1 MDEILTG
8 LKEEKSDQII
18 NVSAE
23 KPSKELS
30 MEDEQNQ
37 TLNINEEIQKK
48 RPKVSGGGAA
58 EALIRGFAQPPL
70 IQKIVTGYMMPLV
83 EDHYVIKGKSKA
95 DKITDPPRR
104 RWRTIA
110 EKRQENRRID
120 KLKEEYAKEK
130 GAVEHYPD
138 FDNTTYKFRK
148 HAQKYNR
155 LLKEDFAGRFKQQLE
170 DAGYD
175 YDDVSYFIPLVRPKT
190 QPAVVKKKPEQP
202 KVKEKKN
209 KYPTTPE
216 DASEA
221 KLFVT
226 CMTENDML
234 REFQLGRL
242 IEDTMSIH
250 FTSAIAS
257 EDYMRDHYLN
267 LRRQTEQCIR
277 LPKVLQRFEDYWDKV
292 DPEIKEIIDRQA
304 KTAQVYKDMFAAYG
318 VVHNVSLESGDFSR
332 NGKLYKA
339 DYKRTREAYQRTLR
353 DNYRYFGAI
362 REKKRYAFTD
372 EEHKKMNEL
381 AKKAK
386 A

>member
-1 MDEILTG
+1 MDEIITVS
-8 LKEEKSDQII
+8 KDEKSDQII

-30 MEDEQNQ
+30 IEDELNQ

-58 EALIRGFAQPPL
+58 KALIRGFAQPPL

-95 DKITDPPRR
+95 GKITDPPRR

-110 EKRQENRRID
+110 EKKQENRRIG

-130 GAVEHYPD
+130 GAVDRYPD

-148 HAQKYNR
+148 HAKKYNR

-175 YDDVSYFIPLVRPKT
+175 YDDVSYFIPLVRPKA
-190 QPAVVKKKPEQP
+190 QPVVVKKKPEQP

-209 KYPTTPE
+209 KYPTTQG

-221 KLFVT
+221 NLFVT

-234 REFQLGRL
+234 RSFQLGRL

-257 EDYMRDHYLN
+257 EDYMRDHYLD

-277 LPKVLQRFEDYWDKV
+277 LPKVLKRFEDYWDKV
-292 DPEIKEIIDRQA
+292 DPEIKDIIDRQA
-304 KTAQVYKDMFAAYG
+304 KTAQVYKSLFSLYG
-318 VVHNVSLESGDFSR
+318 LIHNVNTETGDFSR
-332 NGKLYKA
+332 YGKLYKA
-339 DYKRTREAYQRTLR
+339 EYKRAREEYQATLR

-372 EEHKKMNEL
+372 AEHKKMKEL
-381 AKKAK
+381 AKRDRA
-386 A
+386 